1 MTAPADTPVNK
12 LVRSRE
18 DILASAV
25 DIFDM
30 VNKKYQST
38 VYTLDYDLGWK
49 LIKFVS
55 MLKHT
60 AGEFAGVNFQLLPFQ
75 IEWLLETIA
84 VVHRKTRRRKHRV
97 SLLFIPR
104 KSGKTELAGAVEL
117 FMLFLDKEKG
127 KETYIVASETNQA
140 KILFR
145 VCDTMIKQNAFLND
159 RSNIFKG
166 RKTIEVQNG
175 AFNDTFSVLTANAD
189 TKDGLRPSFFVQD
202 EGHAFKDDD
211 MYQVLSEGMAS
222 RAEPLTV
229 LISTAGYNIG
239 GAFHQRYEYAKKVRD
254 GIIKDDSFYSMIFE
268 IPEGLTWRDKEAWI
282 KANPAIGY
290 GVTMEY
296 LEDKYNKA
304 LHNGTDEISF
314 RTKHLNEWLNVSE
327 IFIPYERWQNCTQP
341 LTDITSA
348 RQLIIGLDLSL
359 TDDFTAVSFLYLLDD
374 NKYHLTTKFFIPSA
388 NLKDREKELRIP
400 LRSWVMQKHVIAT
413 DGDTIDLDYIYNY
426 LQPFL
431 DGDLD
436 VEICYDPYRATALI
450 NRIEAELGFYDNIQ
464 VRQGA
469 ITLSAPT
476 KYLLDIVKRGD
487 ITHDDNPCMNWHVSN
502 VEVITD
508 SNGNIKPNKTSRLK
522 KIDGVASTINC
533 LTRALAHFED
543 NSEVSIAF
551 I

>member
-1 MTAPADTPVNK
+1 MTAPAPVNE
-12 LVRSRE
+12 LIRSRD
-18 DILASAV
+18 DILLGAEKV
-25 DIFDM
+25 FDR
-30 VNKKYQST
+30 VSEKYQGS
-38 VYTLDYDLGWK
+38 VYTLDTATGWK

-55 MLKHT
+55 LLKHT
-60 AGEFAGVNFQLLPFQ
+60 AGAFAGVNFQLLDFQ
-75 IEWLLETIA
+75 IEWLLETVA
-84 VVHRKTRRRKHRV
+84 VVHTETRRRKHRV

-117 FMLFLDKEKG
+117 YMLFLDKEKG

-140 KILFR
+140 KILFK
-145 VCDTMIKQNAFLND
+145 VCDTMIKQNQFLKD
-159 RSNIFKG
+159 RSDIFKG

-175 AFNDTFSVLTANAD
+175 AFNDTFAVLTANAD

-202 EGHAFKDDD
+202 EGHAFKTDD

-222 RAEPLTV
+222 REQPLTV
-229 LISTAGYNIG
+229 LISTAGYNVG

-254 GIIKDDSFYSMIFE
+254 GIIDDDSFYSMIFE
-268 IPEGLTWRDKEAWI
+268 IPKGLTWRDKEAWI
-282 KANPAIGY
+282 IANPAIGY

-296 LEDKYNKA
+296 LEDKYKKA
-304 LHNGTDEISF
+304 QHNGTDEISF

-327 IFIPYERWQNCTQP
+327 IFIPYEKWTNCTQP

-348 RQLIIGLDLSL
+348 RRLIIGLDLSL

-374 NKYHLTTKFFIPSA
+374 NKYHLTTKFFIPTA

-400 LRSWVMQKHVIAT
+400 LRAWVMHKDVIAT
-413 DGDTIDLDYIYNY
+413 DGDTIDLDHLYNY
-426 LQPFL
+426 LLPFL
-431 DGDLD
+431 DGDIEC
-436 VEICYDPYRATALI
+436 EICYDPYRATALI
-450 NRIEAELGFYDNIQ
+450 NKIEAEAGFYDNIQ

-476 KYLLDIVKRGD
+476 KYFLDIVKRGD
-487 ITHDDNPCMNWHVSN
+487 LTHDDNPCMNWHVSN

-508 SNGNIKPNKTSRLK
+508 NNGNIKPNKTSRLK

-543 NSEVSIAF
+543 KSEVSIAF